1 MSLIYIGLGGFLG
14 AISRYLVSKYINS
27 MFSLANMPYGT
38 LFVNILGSFVL
49 SFIMSL
55 GINRLE
61 IPKNFMLF
69 FSTGFIGSFTTFST
83 FMYETIILNEESFN
97 YYSFVYLITSIIL
110 GLFFALLGYSL
121 GRIGS

>member
-27 MFSLANMPYGT
+27 MFSLANIPYGT